1 MEVELFA
8 GLIEALAGDPT
19 AAEGHLRTAYA
30 GLADMGV
37 GADAALA
44 AALLARALLDQG
56 RTDEAEALAAHTAGS
71 AGQGLQASIAWR
83 TVRARLLAAAG
94 DHEGAA
100 TEAEGAVALAA
111 GTDLLLD
118 HADAWATLADV
129 RTQTGDQSGA
139 RMARAEADRLYA
151 AKGSTLHSPGERT
164 LVSDPGPP
172 APPSGSGAGSAEN
185 LASRKA
191 DNLATRRAHEYIVRW
206 AERGPDAVRDLL
218 SEDLRWEDH
227 RQGLTAV
234 EDGIDA
240 NIAGLAVITELLDG
254 ERAVIH
260 EVLAVRGEHLALAR
274 GGVTGPYE
282 AESLS
287 L

>member
-111 GTDLLLD
+111 GNRPAAGPRRRLGDAGRR
-118 HADAWATLADV
+118 ADAGRRPVGGTDGTSGGRPPV
-129 RTQTGDQSGA
+129 RREG
-139 RMARAEADRLYA
+139 
-151 AKGSTLHSPGERT
+151 
-164 LVSDPGPP
+164 VDPALPW
-172 APPSGSGAGSAEN
+172 
-185 LASRKA
+185 
-191 DNLATRRAHEYIVRW
+191 RAHAGVR
-206 AERGPDAVRDLL
+206 P
-218 SEDLRWEDH
+218 
-227 RQGLTAV
+227 
-234 EDGIDA
+234 
-240 NIAGLAVITELLDG
+240 
-254 ERAVIH
+254 
-260 EVLAVRGEHLALAR
+260 
-274 GGVTGPYE
+274 
-282 AESLS
+282 
-287 L
+287 